1 MNGNN
6 TLSNQSTQKKSA
18 NHLSSILLLGMGLV
32 SLAWA
37 ALSALV
43 PHFIEGAYYGHSL
56 ALFNHMIRGQAQ
68 HPVAEY
74 LARWRHVRLRLLEYF
89 WLLGL
94 IVVLV
99 LRPEFRNAVW
109 VREGEPDLLASTA
122 RESGKQRWREGGIVF
137 VLYIALA
144 FVFTL
149 PHSIHPTR
157 SLLGRGGDNYLHA
170 WFLWEF
176 ARAVAHG
183 QNPFHTNLILYPIGA
198 NLAWATTDI
207 LGQIM
212 AVPFSLSLGPILTY
226 NFSLVL
232 QLALAAFFARLLC
245 KHVCGDAAAAT
256 IGGMVFG
263 FSPFL
268 LAHARGHLSLVTAF
282 PLPVYVLALGR
293 LLDKKDPSWKDGALL
308 GLALAL
314 VAIANYEYA
323 LIFLLLTLVILA
335 IDLGGVGLPML
346 KRLWMPLLTSAAV
359 CLFCLA
365 PILLMMLKDY
375 SVTKPASLQE
385 AKSFSADAFGFF
397 VPSPEQ
403 FLFGHYVR
411 ELPAQFF
418 VGPGGIEGIE
428 FLGFSV
434 LIFAVIGCWVAR
446 GNQRRWAG
454 RALVAGI
461 LFALISLGPTIH
473 ILGRSSSLLPAPAAP
488 LYKLSVMRFLR
499 EPARLSIVT
508 ILCASLLASIGLAL
522 TLRKLKVQWKRSAF
536 VCVIGV
542 IVLLEY
548 LPYPFPSSSIIQ
560 PARYWVTPKTT
571 QRCTVPSSVRDGAVL
586 TIPLDD
592 WWHFNDAMWMQIMD
606 GGRYSLIDGRVSPYI
621 PGLAWDRFIDTT
633 PFLASL
639 HRESQSGAS
648 ADTHYPSASSL
659 ASSSSG
665 NLAAELTKQLDL
677 RAVVVFDASER
688 PADVDHVR
696 QFFGTSEKIV
706 GTCAVFELPRNQSAP
721 REAHPVRPAH

>member
-1 MNGNN
+1 M
-6 TLSNQSTQKKSA
+6 SNQSTQKKTA
-18 NHLSSILLLGMGLV
+18 NHLSSILLLGLVLV

-37 ALSALV
+37 VFSALV
-43 PHFIEGAYYGHSL
+43 PHFIESAYYGHSL

-74 LARWRHVRLRLLEYF
+74 LARWHHARLRLLEYF

-94 IVVLV
+94 LVVLV
-99 LRPEFRNAVW
+99 LRPEFRSAVW
-109 VREGEPDLLASTA
+109 GREGEPDLHSAA
-122 RESGKQRWREGGIVF
+122 GESGTKRWREGAIVF
-137 VLYIALA
+137 VLYVALA

-149 PHSIHPTR
+149 PHSIHPTQ

-176 ARAVAHG
+176 ARAAAHG
-183 QNPFHTNLILYPIGA
+183 QNPFHTSLILYPIGA

-245 KHVCGDAAAAT
+245 RRVCRDAAAAT

-293 LLDKKDPSWKDGALL
+293 LLEKEKPSWKDGALL

-314 VAIANYEYA
+314 VALANYEYA
-323 LIFLLLTLVILA
+323 LIFLLFTLVILA
-335 IDLGGVGLPML
+335 IDFGGVGLPML

-359 CLFCLA
+359 CLLCLA

-385 AKSFSADAFGFF
+385 AASFSADVFGFF
-397 VPSPEQ
+397 LPSPEQ
-403 FLFGHYVR
+403 SLFGHYVR

-428 FLGFSV
+428 FIGFAV
-434 LIFAVIGCWVAR
+434 LIFAVIGCCVAR
-446 GNQRRWAG
+446 GSQRRWAG
-454 RALVAGI
+454 RALVAGL

-473 ILGRSSSLLPAPAAP
+473 ILGRTFSLLPAPAAP

-508 ILCASLLASIGLAL
+508 ILCASLLASIGLAF
-522 TLRKLKVQWKRSAF
+522 TLRKLKVQWKRSVF

-548 LPYPFPSSSIIQ
+548 LPYPFPSSSIVQ

-571 QRCTVPSSVRDGAVL
+571 QRCTLPSTVHDGAVL

-621 PGLAWDRFIDTT
+621 PGQVWDRFIDST

-639 HRESQSGAS
+639 HRESQSDTS
-648 ADTHYPSASSL
+648 AEVYHPSSSL

-665 NLAAELTKQLDL
+665 NFAAEIVKQLDL

-688 PADVDHVR
+688 PADVNYVHE
-696 QFFGTSEKIV
+696 FFGTSEKMV
-706 GTCAVFELPRNQSAP
+706 GTCAVFELPRNQAMP
-721 REAHPVRPAH
+721 REVHPVRPVN